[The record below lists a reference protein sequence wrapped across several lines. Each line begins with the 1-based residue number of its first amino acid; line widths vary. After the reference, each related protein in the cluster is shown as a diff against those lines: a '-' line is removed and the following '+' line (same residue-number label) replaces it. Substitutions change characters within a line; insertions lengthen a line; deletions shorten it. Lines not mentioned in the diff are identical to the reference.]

1 VYYPRFDPFLQSDP
15 PNLEDFKLRLI
26 NTLLRQSFFQ
36 NDPVKPINMLKI
48 PLIISPCLLSKQ
60 VNNDT
65 KKKSLLDK
73 TVVYDKNTFRE
84 FHRLVEKKEINILGI
99 QDMNLG
105 ELNDVMTK
113 LKVPVGA
120 KNASMLRNELNNMS
134 KHFIAGQVLTNQ
146 NLLDGFNSDGITF
159 NQSSNLHKMLIVIH
173 FCFPGSLP
181 QLHPYPGPDRRLD

>member
-1 VYYPRFDPFLQSDP
+1 MYYPRFDPFLQSDP